1 MWWLFSKKTE
11 DKTLK
16 KVNKIEKSLLKSFT
30 HIKGDIDGIFN
41 KLDLQEEKITYILSR
56 IENLESSSINQPTE
70 QIEQYTEQ
78 IEQSEQP
85 SSKTI
90 QSLKTT
96 LNDLTDTQLG
106 LLKKLIALQ
115 KENKDNWVLMR
126 SLTEEAY
133 PNKDPLKVRSTI
145 SGYLSILDDLGL
157 IQKRRKG
164 RQILLKI
171 TDRLKEFIPPEIK
184 IKTPAKRKKN

>member
-11 DKTLK
+11 DKALK

-30 HIKGDIDGIFN
+30 HIKGDIDGIFD
-41 KLDLQEEKITYILSR
+41 KLDLQEEKFNYLISR
-56 IENLESSSINQPTE
+56 IENLESPTTNQL
-70 QIEQYTEQ
+70 TEQ
-78 IEQSEQP
+78 IEQSSIEQIEQSKPEEEP
-85 SSKTI
+85 SPETI

-164 RQILLKI
+164 RQILL
-171 TDRLKEFIPPEIK
+171 
-184 IKTPAKRKKN
+184 

>member
-1 MWWLFSKKTE
+1 MWWLFTKKTKNE
-11 DKTLK
+11 ALK
-16 KVNKIEKSLLKSFT
+16 KVHKVEKGLVKSFT
-30 HIKGDIDGIFN
+30 HIKGDIDHLFS
-41 KLDLQEEKITYILSR
+41 KLDLHEEKINYIISK
-56 IENLESSSINQPTE
+56 IDNLGVPNI
-70 QIEQYTEQ
+70 EQ
-78 IEQSEQP
+78 IEQSKPEEKEEIQTE
-85 SSKTI
+85 TI
-90 QSLKTT
+90 ENIKTT
-96 LNDLTDTQLG
+96 LTDLTDTQLG

-145 SGYLSILDDLGL
+145 SSYLSILEDLGL

-171 TDRLKEFIPPEIK
+171 TERLKEFIPPEIK
-184 IKTPAKRKKN
+184 LKTQVKRKKN